1 MNQQVYQFQAQIEA
15 VPDKNGAYV
24 RFPYDVRAEFGK
36 GSVKVNATFDGVP
49 YAGSLVNMGV
59 RNGDGSI
66 CHILGIRKDIREK
79 IGKQPGDVVFVT
91 LQEAAPP
98 ASP

>member
-36 GSVKVNATFDGVP
+36 GRVKVNATFDGVP

-66 CHILGIRKDIREK
+66 CHILGIRKDIRDK
-79 IGKQPGDVVFVT
+79 IGKQPGDAVFVT